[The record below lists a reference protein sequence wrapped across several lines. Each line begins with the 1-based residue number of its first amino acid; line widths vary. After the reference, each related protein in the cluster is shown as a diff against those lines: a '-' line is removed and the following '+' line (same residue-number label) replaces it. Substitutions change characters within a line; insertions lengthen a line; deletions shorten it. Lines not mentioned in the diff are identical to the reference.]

1 MRVLISG
8 GGTGGHVYPALAV
21 AEQLNQA
28 VESAQAVLSGAPA
41 KRPAVAAPAP
51 VHAAQPAAQPAA
63 AQGEANANVLWVGS
77 ENGMERALVERAGL
91 AYAGINTGQVTGVS
105 PAKAAANVGR
115 MTVGVRQSLR
125 ILNRF
130 RPSVCL
136 ATGGY
141 VCVPVVLACRMRG
154 VPVMIYLPDMT
165 PGSAIRSLSRLAQ
178 RVAVSFPEVAPH
190 FGGEAPEG
198 KAVVTGYPV
207 RQELVDAA
215 QDRDEARRR
224 LAAMLEDNTLATDA
238 LPLVLVWGGSQGAR
252 SINQATWTALPD
264 LLPHAHVLHVIG
276 TRDWPLYE
284 AHAQADPLTEHAT
297 RYHPVD
303 YLHDAM
309 PVALAAA
316 DLTVARA
323 GASSLGEFPVAG
335 LPSILVPLPHAGV
348 NQQAN
353 AELLATHGAAVVV
366 ADEALGAEL
375 ASTAVALLA
384 DRSRLQAMADAATE
398 LAIPDAAQRIALA
411 LAALQ
416 KETELQ

>member
-1 MRVLISG
+1 M
-8 GGTGGHVYPALAV
+8 
-21 AEQLNQA
+21 
-28 VESAQAVLSGAPA
+28 
-41 KRPAVAAPAP
+41 
-51 VHAAQPAAQPAA
+51 HAAQPAAQPAA

-284 AHAQADPLTEHAT
+284 AHAKADPLTEHAT

>member
-28 VESAQAVLSGAPA
+28 VASAQPVPSGAPA
-41 KRPAVAAPAP
+41 KHRAVAAPAP
-51 VHAAQPAAQPAA
+51 VHAERPAA
-63 AQGEANANVLWVGS
+63 AQDEADANVLWVGS

-125 ILNRF
+125 ILNHF

-215 QDRDEARRR
+215 QDRNGARRR
-224 LAAMLEDNTLATDA
+224 LAAMLEEGTLAADE

-252 SINQATWTALPD
+252 SINQATWAALPA

-284 AHAQADPLTEHAT
+284 AHVQALPLTEHAG

-353 AELLATHGAAVVV
+353 ADLLATHGAAVVL

-384 DRSRLQAMADAATE
+384 DRSRLQAMADAASE

>member
-1 MRVLISG
+1 
-8 GGTGGHVYPALAV
+8 
-21 AEQLNQA
+21 
-28 VESAQAVLSGAPA
+28 
-41 KRPAVAAPAP
+41 
-51 VHAAQPAAQPAA
+51 VHAERPAA
-63 AQGEANANVLWVGS
+63 AQDEADANVLWVGS

-125 ILNRF
+125 ILNHF

-215 QDRDEARRR
+215 QDRNGARRR
-224 LAAMLEDNTLATDA
+224 LAAMLEEGTLAADE

-252 SINQATWTALPD
+252 SINQATWAALPA

-284 AHAQADPLTEHAT
+284 AHVQALPLTEHAG

-348 NQQAN
+348 NSKPTPIYWPHTARRWCWLTRPWAQN
-353 AELLATHGAAVVV
+353 WRRRRSHCWPTEAACRPWPTRHRNSPFLTRPSGSPWRWRHCRKRQSCSRQLPDLYRTTCAKPRRRVWT
-366 ADEALGAEL
+366 
-375 ASTAVALLA
+375 ST
-384 DRSRLQAMADAATE
+384 
-398 LAIPDAAQRIALA
+398 P
-411 LAALQ
+411 
-416 KETELQ
+416 